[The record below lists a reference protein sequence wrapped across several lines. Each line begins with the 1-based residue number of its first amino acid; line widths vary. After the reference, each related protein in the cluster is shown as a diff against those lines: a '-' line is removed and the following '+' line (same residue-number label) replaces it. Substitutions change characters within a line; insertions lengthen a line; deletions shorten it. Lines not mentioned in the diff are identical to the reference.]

1 MRFVNRLADA
11 TQDLI
16 ASHLRWIHHVTLHR
30 PKTVFATAILLLALS
45 VLSISRIHFESDIF
59 KLFPR
64 QGPLALFLDS
74 LEWTGTARNVFF
86 LLEGERAHIT
96 AEAQTFAGK
105 LEKLRIDGA
114 PAFEKVQ
121 YRMYDPAEVKPLAD
135 FIGYAVTRPQLFLL
149 PEDAEK
155 YAATLKPEAVAR
167 ALETAEAELAM
178 PGTVQ
183 EVIAADPLY
192 LRNLIL
198 PRLKKASQ
206 ALDMDPSSPY
216 FLSRDGNLL
225 IIIAEPAQPV
235 TNMAFARK
243 LMSGINEARAG
254 APVKITC
261 TGAHLSAVT
270 DEAAMKKEIV
280 GCILSSLIV
289 VLALFYL
296 TYRRFL
302 PTVLIPVILV
312 SGVILALGTAG
323 LALTSVHIISFAFTA
338 LIIGLGTDYSI
349 HIYDRFYFE
358 RAKGIDTDEALRLA
372 VVDTGHGV
380 FTAAMTTALPFLAL
394 VLADVRALAELG
406 LLVGLGVIFSLY
418 ATYFFLPPLLLFME
432 DRFPQSTY
440 KPLPT
445 FFLGG
450 VWQLA
455 RNHGKTVIGISCVAI
470 SVLLAASFFIRF
482 EGELKNLQPRN
493 SEAFQ
498 TQEKIE
504 RHLSISPKQMLVA
517 LEGKELHGLLER
529 SARIEALAEGYRK
542 RGELQSYSSLG
553 QVLNWL
559 EAQHS
564 ILRTL
569 KESAYVRAAGPA
581 VASALKRQE
590 FDVAQFQPYT
600 DAITSLADGRTIPV
614 AEGIERLKASP
625 FRGIIER
632 HLMPAGDVYH
642 NLLYLDY
649 RGAEFNQLQFLEDLH
664 AADPQA
670 RATSVD
676 LVSGQLTESVKK
688 SFIIAFILGG
698 GIVLFLLLSHFDS
711 ISGLFFSLYPVA
723 AGIITMLGIMS
734 VTGMG
739 LNFMNAMVL
748 VTIIGMGSDY
758 GLHIAH
764 RIKGV
769 WGEERKGQFIQAG
782 RAVLLSA
789 LTTIAGFGSLAF
801 ADYRAL
807 ASIGW
812 ATNFGI
818 AATALF
824 SLVVL
829 PAFCRHREMPGN
841 TTQKTPPS
849 ASQSISRSDAGR

>member
-1 MRFVNRLADA
+1 MQFVNKLTSA
-11 TQDLI
+11 TQKLI
-16 ASHLRWIHHVTLHR
+16 NSHLSWIHRITLGR
-30 PKTVFATAILLLALS
+30 PKTVFAVSLLLLALS
-45 VLSISRIHFESDIF
+45 ALSITRTHFESDIF
-59 KLFPR
+59 KLFPNK
-64 QGPLALFLDS
+64 GPLALFLDS
-74 LEWTGTARNVFF
+74 LEWTGSARNVFF
-86 LLEGERAHIT
+86 LLEGNRDKLASE
-96 AEAQTFAGK
+96 AETFAGK

-121 YRMYDPAEVKPLAD
+121 YRIFDPAEVKPFAEFL
-135 FIGYAVTRPQLFLL
+135 GYATTRPQLFLL
-149 PEDAEK
+149 PEDARK
-155 YAATLKPEAVAR
+155 YAGMLAPEAVSRSLQTAR
-167 ALETAEAELAM
+167 AELAM

-183 EVIAADPLY
+183 ELIAADPLY

-216 FLSRDGNLL
+216 FLSRDGKLL

-243 LMSGINEARAG
+243 LMRDINEARKG
-254 APVKITC
+254 ASVKITC
-261 TGAHLSAVT
+261 AGAHLSAVT

-302 PTVLIPVILV
+302 PTLLIPIILV
-312 SGVILALGTAG
+312 SGGILALGTGG
-323 LALTSVHIISFAFTA
+323 LVLSSVHIISFAFTA

-358 RAKGIDTDEALRLA
+358 RAKGVDAGEALRLA

-406 LLVGLGVIFSLY
+406 LLVGLGVIYSLY

-432 DRFPQSTY
+432 RRYPLATY
-440 KPLPT
+440 KPLPS

-450 VWQLA
+450 AWELA
-455 RNHGKTVIGISCVAI
+455 GKHGRPLIGLSFLVISG
-470 SVLLAASFFIRF
+470 LLIASFFIPF

-517 LEGKELHGLLER
+517 VDGKELRGLLER
-529 SARIEALAEGYRK
+529 SASIEALADGYRK
-542 RGELQSYSSLG
+542 RGEVLSCSSLG
-553 QVLNWL
+553 QVLNGE
-559 EAQHS
+559 EAQQS

-569 KESAYVRAAGPA
+569 KESTSVRDAGPELSSSLELHGFAASQFLQYTEA
-581 VASALKRQE
+581 VSALGH
-590 FDVAQFQPYT
+590 
-600 DAITSLADGRTIPV
+600 GRAIPV
-614 AEGIERLKASP
+614 MEGIEKMKASP
-625 FRGIIER
+625 FRGIVDR
-632 HLMPAGDVYH
+632 HLMFAQGVYH
-642 NLLYLDY
+642 NLIYLNY
-649 RGAEFNQLQFLEDLH
+649 RGTEFNQRQFLKDLH
-664 AADPQA
+664 ALDPQA

-676 LVSGQLTESVKK
+676 MVSGQLTESVKK
-688 SFIIAFILGG
+688 SFMIAFVLGG
-698 GIVLFLLLSHFDS
+698 GIVLFLLLAHFDS
-711 ISGLFFSLYPVA
+711 LSGIFFSLYPVI
-723 AGIITMLGIMS
+723 AGGITMLGIMS
-734 VTGMG
+734 IIGMG

-769 WGEERKGQFIQAG
+769 RGEERKEQFVQAG

-824 SLVVL
+824 SLIVL
-829 PAFCRHREMPGN
+829 PAFCRHRVLCGELTG
-841 TTQKTPPS
+841 TP
-849 ASQSISRSDAGR
+849 ASGRHCQ

>member
-1 MRFVNRLADA
+1 MHLLHRLTDA
-11 TQDLI
+11 TKDLI
-16 ASHLRWIHHVTLHR
+16 ARHLRWIHHVTLNR
-30 PKTVFATAILLLALS
+30 PKAVIVAAILLLALS

-59 KLFPR
+59 RLFPR

-74 LEWTGTARNVFF
+74 LEWTGNARNVFF
-86 LLEGERAHIT
+86 LLEGDRATIT
-96 AEAQTFAGK
+96 AEAAAFAGR

-121 YRMYDPAEVKPLAD
+121 YRLYDPAEVKPLAD

-149 PEDAEK
+149 PGDVEK
-155 YAATLKPEAVAR
+155 YAATLTPAAVAR
-167 ALETAEAELAM
+167 ALETAEAELAL

-183 EVIAADPLY
+183 EMVAADPLY

-225 IIIAEPAQPV
+225 IIIAQPAQPV
-235 TNMAFARK
+235 TDMKFARK
-243 LMSGINEARAG
+243 LMAGINEARTG

-261 TGAHLSAVT
+261 TGAHLSAVA
-270 DEAAMKKEIV
+270 DEAAMKKEIAA
-280 GCILSSLIV
+280 CIASSLVV

-296 TYRRFL
+296 TYRRFM
-302 PTVLIPVILV
+302 PTLLIPVILV
-312 SGVILALGTAG
+312 SGVSLALGTGG
-323 LALTSVHIISFAFTA
+323 LLLSSVHLISFAFTA

-358 RAKGIDTDEALRLA
+358 RVKGSTTEEALRLA
-372 VVDTGHGV
+372 IVDTGHGV
-380 FTAAMTTALPFLAL
+380 FTAAITTALPFLAL
-394 VLADVRALAELG
+394 VLADVRALSELG
-406 LLVGLGVIFSLY
+406 LLVGFGVIFSLY
-418 ATYFFLPPLLLFME
+418 ATYFFLPPLLLFTE
-432 DRFPQSTY
+432 RRFPQATY
-440 KPLPT
+440 KPLPA

-455 RNHGKTVIGISCVAI
+455 RNHGRLVISLSFMAI
-470 SVLLAASFFIRF
+470 TVLLACSFSITF

-529 SARIEALAEGYRK
+529 SARVEALAERYRN
-542 RGELQSYSSLG
+542 RGELQSCSSLG
-553 QVLNWL
+553 QVLNGQ
-559 EAQHS
+559 EAQQS
-564 ILRTL
+564 ILRAL
-569 KESAYVRAAGPA
+569 QESASVRSAGPT
-581 VASALKRQE
+581 VTSALERQG
-590 FDVAQFQPYT
+590 FDASQLQPYT
-600 DAITSLADGRTIPV
+600 NAIAALADGRAIPLE
-614 AEGIERLKASP
+614 EGIARLAASP
-625 FRGIIER
+625 FRGIVDR
-632 HLMPAGDVYH
+632 HLMPARGAYH

-649 RGAEFNQLQFLEDLH
+649 RGAEFNQRQFLEDLR
-664 AADPQA
+664 AVDPQA

-676 LVSGQLTESVKK
+676 LVSGQLTGSVKK
-688 SFIIAFILGG
+688 SFVIAFILGG

-711 ISGLFFSLYPVA
+711 VSGIFFSLYPVV
-723 AGIITMLGIMS
+723 AGVITMLGAMAL
-734 VTGMG
+734 VGMG
-739 LNFMNAMVL
+739 LNFMNSMVL

-764 RIKGV
+764 RIRQV
-769 WGEERKGQFIQAG
+769 SVEEREFQFVQAG

-829 PAFCRHREMPGN
+829 PAFCRHKEIEG
-841 TTQKTPPS
+841 
-849 ASQSISRSDAGR
+849 

>member
-1 MRFVNRLADA
+1 MEFVNKLTSA
-11 TQDLI
+11 TQKLI
-16 ASHLRWIHHVTLHR
+16 SSHLSWIHRITLGR
-30 PKTVFATAILLLALS
+30 PKTVFAVSLLLLALS
-45 VLSISRIHFESDIF
+45 ALSISRTHFESDIF
-59 KLFPR
+59 KLFPNK
-64 QGPLALFLDS
+64 GPLALFLDS
-74 LEWTGTARNVFF
+74 LEWTGSARNVFF
-86 LLEGERAHIT
+86 LLEGNRDKLASE
-96 AEAQTFAGK
+96 AETFAGK

-121 YRMYDPAEVKPLAD
+121 YRIFDPAEVKPFAKFL
-135 FIGYAVTRPQLFLL
+135 GYATTRPQLFLL
-149 PEDAEK
+149 PEDAQK
-155 YAATLKPEAVAR
+155 YAGMLAPEAVSRSLQTAR
-167 ALETAEAELAM
+167 AELAM

-198 PRLKKASQ
+198 PRLKKSSQ

-216 FLSRDGNLL
+216 FLSRDGKLL

-243 LMSGINEARAG
+243 LMTDINEARQG
-254 APVKITC
+254 ASVKITC

-270 DEAAMKKEIV
+270 DEAAMKKEIA
-280 GCILSSLIV
+280 GCILSSLVV

-349 HIYDRFYFE
+349 HIYDRFYSE
-358 RAKGIDTDEALRLA
+358 RVKGTTTDEALRLA

-380 FTAAMTTALPFLAL
+380 FTAATTTALPFLAL
-394 VLADVRALAELG
+394 MFADVRALSELG

-418 ATYFFLPPLLLFME
+418 ATYFLLPPLLLFME
-432 DRFPQSTY
+432 RRFPQAHY
-440 KPLPT
+440 QPLPS
-445 FFLGG
+445 FSLGG
-450 VWQLA
+450 VWELA
-455 RNHGKTVIGISCVAI
+455 EKYGRPVIGLSFIAI
-470 SVLLAASFFIRF
+470 AGLLVASFFIPF

-517 LEGKELHGLLER
+517 VDGKELRGLLER
-529 SARIEALAEGYRK
+529 SARIEALADGYRK
-542 RGELQSYSSLG
+542 RGEVQSYSSIG
-553 QVLNWL
+553 QVLNGQ
-559 EAQHS
+559 EAQQT

-569 KESAYVRAAGPA
+569 KESAPVLNAGTE
-581 VASALKRQE
+581 VSSALELQG
-590 FDVAQFQPYT
+590 FAASQFLPYT
-600 DAITSLADGRTIPV
+600 EGIAALPHANPIPLI
-614 AEGIERLKASP
+614 EGIERLKASP
-625 FRGIIER
+625 FRGIVDR
-632 HLMPAGDVYH
+632 HLMSAQGIYH
-642 NLLYLDY
+642 NLIYLNY
-649 RGAEFNQLQFLEDLH
+649 RGTEFNQRQFLKDLH
-664 AADPQA
+664 AIDREA

-688 SFIIAFILGG
+688 SFVIAFILGG
-698 GIVLFLLLSHFDS
+698 GIVLFLLLAHFDS
-711 ISGLFFSLYPVA
+711 LSGIFFSLYPVG
-723 AGIITMLGIMS
+723 AGVIAMLGIMS
-734 VTGMG
+734 IIGMG

-769 WGEERKGQFIQAG
+769 WGEERKEQFVQAG

-824 SLVVL
+824 SLMVL
-829 PAFCRHREMPGN
+829 PAFCRNKVLRGELPG
-841 TTQKTPPS
+841 TP
-849 ASQSISRSDAGR
+849 ASDRQC